1 MAMKSSA
8 VSVSGGQVHHYI
20 LDPDKP
26 RPPSQFLDTG
36 IDFRKLG
43 DRVRRNLRGVAGISY
58 EDEFADLAAR
68 IYRDGPAAIGGRHY
82 TELLVVVNKLL
93 SITSHHYASNL
104 ILGDIKR
111 CGIYLYGM
119 QIHRTGLD

>member
-1 MAMKSSA
+1 MG
-8 VSVSGGQVHHYI
+8 VSGRQHDQVHHYI

-43 DRVRRNLRGVAGISY
+43 ETVRRNLRGVTGISY

-68 IYRDGPAAIGGRHY
+68 IYRDGPTVIGGRGR
-82 TELLVVVNKLL
+82 E
-93 SITSHHYASNL
+93 
-104 ILGDIKR
+104 
-111 CGIYLYGM
+111 YGSPH
-119 QIHRTGLD
+119 I